1 VRSRRDHVHAHT
13 YMVGRLTSAL
23 IHAEPDAPETPT
35 RRTLLGCFGGLVLG
49 ALAVAGFMVWG
60 LLFGGASTASS
71 LAPGTLVEAQQT
83 GSRYILLNGALR
95 PVLNWASARLL
106 LGGLPKIQALS
117 QAVLDAIPQGQPLGI
132 LGAPDTLPAAVNQG
146 AWLACSGPSAGR
158 SGPLVTLAIGVPVMG
173 SLVPGND
180 ALLVAGPGGV
190 RYLLWQ
196 GHRLRID
203 ATWIPAAL
211 GFGGAQVTQVG
222 PGWLNAV
229 PAGPDLGPLAVSGL
243 GSPGPAVGGRPTR
256 AGQVLVIHNVGSPD
270 SFYLAET
277 NGVAAVTPV
286 QAALALA
293 DPAAASAYEGATIAP
308 VPVTP
313 AAIAAAPVRHQALPD
328 GAGDPSAPPTTI
340 APAAGQGP
348 CIYYPRGTGARPGS
362 VGVPRGGTGES
373 PGGGGSPL
381 SDAGA
386 SAAALVLAT
395 PPSGAPPG
403 AAALDVTLT
412 PEVADRI
419 TVAAGGGALVRP
431 QPAPGVTGQSLFL
444 VTSTGVKY
452 AVPTASAAAALGYPA
467 STAET
472 LPASLL
478 ALLPTGPALNLAP
491 LQTAGQAAAG
501 TGG

>member
-1 VRSRRDHVHAHT
+1 
-13 YMVGRLTSAL
+13 
-23 IHAEPDAPETPT
+23 
-35 RRTLLGCFGGLVLG
+35 
-49 ALAVAGFMVWG
+49 
-60 LLFGGASTASS
+60 
-71 LAPGTLVEAQQT
+71 
-83 GSRYILLNGALR
+83 
-95 PVLNWASARLL
+95 
-106 LGGLPKIQALS
+106 
-117 QAVLDAIPQGQPLGI
+117 
-132 LGAPDTLPAAVNQG
+132 
-146 AWLACSGPSAGR
+146 
-158 SGPLVTLAIGVPVMG
+158 
-173 SLVPGND
+173 
-180 ALLVAGPGGV
+180 
-190 RYLLWQ
+190 
-196 GHRLRID
+196 
-203 ATWIPAAL
+203 
-211 GFGGAQVTQVG
+211 
-222 PGWLNAV
+222 
-229 PAGPDLGPLAVSGL
+229 
-243 GSPGPAVGGRPTR
+243 
-256 AGQVLVIHNVGSPD
+256 
-270 SFYLAET
+270 
-277 NGVAAVTPV
+277 
-286 QAALALA
+286 
-293 DPAAASAYEGATIAP
+293 
-308 VPVTP
+308 
-313 AAIAAAPVRHQALPD
+313 
-328 GAGDPSAPPTTI
+328 
-340 APAAGQGP
+340 
-348 CIYYPRGTGARPGS
+348 

-478 ALLPTGPALNLAP
+478 PTGPALNLAP